1 MRYGK
6 RRTIKVIAKGLGI
19 IAVLCAHTGVGII
32 WIQPYY
38 MPMFFAVS
46 GCIFAFLRKNPD
58 NCIKQA
64 IKMGKSYFKYSI
76 IVAVIY
82 IPLFFIKQNDCSFL
96 VRNIIGV
103 FYARKAV
110 YSPLE
115 LESNIIF
122 MELGNGPM
130 WFLPCL
136 AVAWILFIPLNH
148 CKKCPFIAA
157 IIVLY
162 LICSDVLGRMK
173 IMLPWSVDTAF
184 VAAIFIFFGTKFE
197 NIRQRYLVNS
207 AGGRYKVKYFAIA
220 FGLCLIGYHIL
231 ITKVSIRWNMGV
243 GTYATS
249 ISSGVYF
256 FCLFCMWG
264 TVMLLLMCCLI
275 EKLPVVNLFSTI
287 GKKSLP
293 ILCFHAVLY
302 QYIEVVNEKLHL
314 SQYSWYIALKIL
326 VAVVVSVFLD
336 KLMFMIEH
344 KWKGN

>member
-1 MRYGK
+1 MGK
-6 RRTIKVIAKGLGI
+6 KERLKYPDIAKGLGI
-19 IAVLCAHTGVGII
+19 IAVLCAHAGVGII

-46 GCIFAFLRKNPD
+46 GCIFRFLCNHTGNCFESARKM
-58 NCIKQA
+58 A
-64 IKMGKSYFKYSI
+64 TYYFKYSI
-76 IVAVIY
+76 IVALLY

-136 AVAWILFIPLNH
+136 AVAWILFIPLNY
-148 CKKCPFIAA
+148 CKKRPFIAA

-197 NIRQRYLVNS
+197 IIRQKYLVNS
-207 AGGRYKVKYFAIA
+207 AGDKIKYFAIA
-220 FGLCLIGYHIL
+220 FGLCLMGYHIV
-231 ITKVSIRWNMGV
+231 ITKVSIRWNMSV

-264 TVMLLLMCCLI
+264 TAMLLLMCCLI
-275 EKLPVVNLFSTI
+275 EELPVVNLFSTI

-336 KLMFMIEH
+336 KLMCMIEH
-344 KWKGN
+344 KWIGN